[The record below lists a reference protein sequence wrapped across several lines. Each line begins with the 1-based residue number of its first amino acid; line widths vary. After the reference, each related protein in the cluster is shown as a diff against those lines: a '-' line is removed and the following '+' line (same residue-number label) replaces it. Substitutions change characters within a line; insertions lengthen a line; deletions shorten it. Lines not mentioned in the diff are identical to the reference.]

1 LSEYITARELSAH
14 LDPMKDDISEIKR
27 DVKGLVAHEYSN
39 SWFGGRGRTALV
51 VLGPMLLSIL
61 AAVLIALFLN

>member
-1 LSEYITARELSAH
+1 
-14 LDPMKDDISEIKR
+14 MKDDISEIKR